1 MIFTELTKSPSILMV
16 PNSLGDVV
24 ARDEAVARA
33 LVDRALDG
41 ALVHRLRR
49 VQPRV
54 RRRGAHLPARRRRG
68 QNRGPKK
75 IEWSLYSVKKCL
87 IDAIWSLKV
96 SY

>member
-1 MIFTELTKSPSILMV
+1 MIFTELTKNPSILMV

-54 RRRGAHLPARRRRG
+54 RRRGAHLPTRRSVGRTVA
-68 QNRGPKK
+68 PKK
-75 IEWSLYSVKKCL
+75 SSGRYIASKNVF
-87 IDAIWSLKV
+87 V
-96 SY
+96 